1 MAQTLKLTLKKPSA
15 GATWSLIDSVV
26 QAALSLSIF
35 LILARLLPIDVVG
48 LGILCIS
55 IYQIANLPVDTLFHD
70 AVIQKDEISTEDIA
84 SAFIGALMI
93 GAISALLLLLFTVL
107 FAERLSEAQIVPVM
121 GSLAV
126 AILANAV
133 ATVPLAL
140 SRRALDF
147 KRIALIQ
154 GFARLT
160 ANVVAALMALND
172 FGVWTFAAQQTI
184 GSLLIAL
191 ALAFEARLW
200 LFRNFRYTAMLPLL
214 KFGVFSTLSSFIW
227 MASFRGFFVFV
238 GYFFGNSSVA
248 YLGVAQRI
256 VDTPRDV
263 LSLAIGRYG
272 LATLSRQQNSPSGFV
287 TEYFKQTNLFTL
299 ATLPLFCILIVFPD
313 ILVRYLIGERWLPSV
328 PSVQLLALAALVHF
342 HSFLVPIAINAL
354 GRPSLTAQV
363 SLYATLA
370 TIGLMIT
377 IGTQSYLYAMLA
389 WVGRSV
395 FGYIGTA
402 YSLSKISNVSFS
414 RHLGSIARSLSL
426 VILSLSAM
434 WAIRWAF
441 VQLFISQPPAF

>member
-1 MAQTLKLTLKKPSA
+1 MPSA

-26 QAALSLSIF
+26 QAALSLGIF

-70 AVIQKDEISTEDIA
+70 AVIQRDNIATEDIV
-84 SAFIGALMI
+84 SAFSGALMI
-93 GAISALLLLLFTVL
+93 GALSAALLFLFTVL
-107 FAERLSEAQIVPVM
+107 FSDRLSEAQILPVM
-121 GSLAV
+121 GALAI

-147 KRIALIQ
+147 KRIALVQ

-184 GSLLIAL
+184 GSILIAL
-191 ALAFEARLW
+191 ILAFEARLW
-200 LFRNFRYTAMLPLL
+200 AFRDFRYASMVSLL

-227 MASFRGFFVFV
+227 MASFRAFFVFV
-238 GYFFGNSSVA
+238 GYFFGNSSLA

-272 LATLSRQQNSPSGFV
+272 LATLSRQQNSASSFAG
-287 TEYFKQTNLFTL
+287 EYFKQTNLFTL
-299 ATLPLFCILIVFPD
+299 ATLPLFCILIIFPD
-313 ILVRYLIGERWLPSV
+313 VLVRYLIGERWLPSV

-354 GRPSLTAQV
+354 GRPGLTARV
-363 SLYATLA
+363 SLHATLA
-370 TIGLMIT
+370 TIGLMLT
-377 IGTQSYLYAMLA
+377 IGTQSYFHAMLA

-395 FGYIGTA
+395 LGYIGTA
-402 YSLSKISNVSFS
+402 YSLSRISNV
-414 RHLGSIARSLSL
+414 RLGLHLRSIGRSLIL
-426 VILSLSAM
+426 VVLSLGVM
-434 WAIRWAF
+434 WGIRWAF
-441 VQLFISQPPAF
+441 VQLFLIWTQTQ

>member
-1 MAQTLKLTLKKPSA
+1 MPSA

-26 QAALSLSIF
+26 QAALSLGIF

-70 AVIQKDEISTEDIA
+70 AVIQRDNITTEDIV
-84 SAFIGALMI
+84 SAFSGALMI
-93 GAISALLLLLFTVL
+93 GALSAALLFLFTVL
-107 FAERLSEAQIVPVM
+107 FSDKLSEAQILPVM
-121 GSLAV
+121 GALAI

-147 KRIALIQ
+147 KRIALVQ

-172 FGVWTFAAQQTI
+172 FGVWTFAAQQII
-184 GSLLIAL
+184 GSILIAL
-191 ALAFEARLW
+191 ILAFEARFW
-200 LFRNFRYTAMLPLL
+200 VFRDFRYASMVSLL

-227 MASFRGFFVFV
+227 MASFRAFFVFV
-238 GYFFGNSSVA
+238 GYFFGNSSLA

-272 LATLSRQQNSPSGFV
+272 LATLSRQQKSASSFAG
-287 TEYFKQTNLFTL
+287 EYFKQTNLFTL
-299 ATLPLFCILIVFPD
+299 ATLPLFCILIIFPD
-313 ILVRYLIGERWLPSV
+313 VLVRYLIGERWLPSV

-354 GRPSLTAQV
+354 GRPGLTARV

-370 TIGLMIT
+370 TIGLMLT
-377 IGTQSYLYAMLA
+377 IGTQSYFHAMLT

-395 FGYIGTA
+395 LGYIGTA
-402 YSLSKISNVSFS
+402 YSLSRISNV
-414 RHLGSIARSLSL
+414 RLALHLRSIGRSLIL
-426 VILSLSAM
+426 VVLSLGVM
-434 WAIRWAF
+434 WGIRWAF
-441 VQLFISQPPAF
+441 VQLSLIWTQTQ